1 MCGGAAAAAAA
12 APLGPARF
20 CLCGSRRVC
29 VRATTARREL
39 MNARPREGDANEV
52 TLSVRAR
59 FPMGGRYARGRG
71 KIKIIPPANEILKLC
86 GKSLSAILGRHIG
99 RLIGRN

>member
-1 MCGGAAAAAAA
+1 MITKVAYRADAIILCFACVRVCLSAAAAAAA

-29 VRATTARREL
+29 VRATTARREW

-52 TLSVRAR
+52 SVCARASR
-59 FPMGGRYARGRG
+59 WVGV
-71 KIKIIPPANEILKLC
+71 KLV
-86 GKSLSAILGRHIG
+86 GEE
-99 RLIGRN
+99 N